1 MGCTNNAF
9 PFLLGMQKSSV
20 QNRGRQLG
28 EGGGGGHQLGR
39 GGGGGGEGTSARGDI
54 S

>member
-28 EGGGGGHQLGR
+28 GGGGG
-39 GGGGGGEGTSARGDI
+39 GGGDISWGGEGTSARGDI